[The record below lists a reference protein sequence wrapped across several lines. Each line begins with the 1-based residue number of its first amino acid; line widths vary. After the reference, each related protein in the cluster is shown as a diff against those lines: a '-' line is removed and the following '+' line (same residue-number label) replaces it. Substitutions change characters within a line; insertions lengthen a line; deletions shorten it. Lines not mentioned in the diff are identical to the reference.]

1 MYIDGRMK
9 KIEEG
14 TNIDWSTA
22 EAMAIGSLLMQGFMC
37 RISGQDVGMTRNFED
52 KVTAS

>member
-1 MYIDGRMK
+1 MHIDARLK

-22 EAMAIGSLLMQGFMC
+22 EAMAIGSLLMQGIMC
-37 RISGQDVGMTRNFED
+37 RISGQDVGKRMKFAKIN
-52 KVTAS
+52 